1 MSRSLRPETTPEQQ
15 AMIEAKIAKYVEAGA
30 YQWARRACSE
40 AHALPLYLD
49 WTGCLAIRP
58 DGEVIWI
65 EDESYEVREVEDERV
80 RNLALFQGSR
90 RDPDLR
96 CLVPSRPPDATDC
109 PDCHG
114 TGKLPFP
121 AGKEDLAEVVVC
133 SCGGLGWVPAS
144 PAGSVGSPKK
154 TRPTTGHRR
163 FLIRALLVVAAIP
176 PALLFYLFLSIF
188 GLFPWS
194 GINCWQDDIDLNRG
208 RIRYTRYL
216 LWLPVTRSEQDSSLT
231 KALSS
236 EDRTE
241 SSEDWQPVVTLSPG
255 LHHSPHY
262 RFHGAIHQIR
272 ELEISWEFGKMTPE
286 ARRETARQVLH
297 LWHQT
302 GDYFQAGKYIQA
314 VWERALEAEKT
325 GKSIDVKD
333 LPEP

>member
-1 MSRSLRPETTPEQQ
+1 MSRSLRLETTPEQR
-15 AMIEAKIAKYVEAGA
+15 AMIEAKIAEYVEAGA
-30 YQWARRACSE
+30 YEWARRACAE

-65 EDESYEVREVEDERV
+65 EDESYEVREVEDERE

-96 CLVPSRPPDATDC
+96 CLVPPRPPDAFDC

-114 TGKLPFP
+114 TGKLPFRGDQ
-121 AGKEDLAEVVVC
+121 AHLAEVVVC

-154 TRPTTGHRR
+154 TLPKTGRR
-163 FLIRALLVVAAIP
+163 RSLIRAVLVVAVIP

-194 GINCWQDDIDLNRG
+194 GINCWQDEIDLNSG

-216 LWLPVTRSEQDSSLT
+216 LWLPVTRSVRDSPLT
-231 KALSS
+231 IALSP
-236 EDRTE
+236 DDWTNPG
-241 SSEDWQPVVTLSPG
+241 EDWQPVVTLSPG

-262 RFHGAIHQIR
+262 RF
-272 ELEISWEFGKMTPE
+272 W
-286 ARRETARQVLH
+286 
-297 LWHQT
+297 
-302 GDYFQAGKYIQA
+302 
-314 VWERALEAEKT
+314 
-325 GKSIDVKD
+325 
-333 LPEP
+333 